1 MSFCDIV
8 CIFLSETETQRNTNY
23 FSVRINTCI
32 FALDSILQSKSNR
45 KHHTVLNIMRIVQTF
60 WSAGRNPLEYSF
72 GWLRP
77 EYNLMSWAL
86 SCLCL
91 RKYYDEVALYTD
103 EQGKHLL
110 IDLLHLPY
118 TEVNVVYNE
127 TLCLPQHWAYA
138 KIKTYSLQ
146 TKPFLHIDGDIFLTK
161 PIQEDVI
168 NAPLVAQNREIGTMY
183 YKWMMDRILQEP
195 AIKLPLYIEN
205 GLKEDS
211 ISSYNMGIFGGS
223 DLKFIGEFCKEA
235 FDFMERNRMNDNT
248 CRQANIDSNV
258 FFEQVIFGVMSDFF
272 KKEVASVVGRAICDE
287 GYTRQE
293 FCNFGRF
300 EENKLLHLLGG
311 HKRNKN
317 ITCSFERFML
327 IHYPNLTKEILGLVN
342 RRNRYNCLSRCRTQV
357 NNIIYSIVPGF
368 EDFIWEKLTLSE
380 LVNNDVL
387 LDERKQ
393 KIETLPFTGG
403 QKEQD
408 SFVRRSIG
416 LTIFKLPNNISESN
430 MEELKK
436 YLECEP
442 HFPLSHIA
450 VYPSMRQDMF
460 EAVPLGEMD
469 VGVLNDMENKKISI
483 NELRDSIIKKVY
495 KNTGIIPEPLLM
507 YAMQHIK
514 YLINT
519 GTLITERVK

>member
-1 MSFCDIV
+1 
-8 CIFLSETETQRNTNY
+8 
-23 FSVRINTCI
+23 
-32 FALDSILQSKSNR
+32 
-45 KHHTVLNIMRIVQTF
+45 
-60 WSAGRNPLEYSF
+60 
-72 GWLRP
+72 
-77 EYNLMSWAL
+77 
-86 SCLCL
+86 
-91 RKYYDEVALYTD
+91 
-103 EQGKHLL
+103 
-110 IDLLHLPY
+110 
-118 TEVNVVYNE
+118 
-127 TLCLPQHWAYA
+127 
-138 KIKTYSLQ
+138 
-146 TKPFLHIDGDIFLTK
+146 
-161 PIQEDVI
+161 
-168 NAPLVAQNREIGTMY
+168 
-183 YKWMMDRILQEP
+183 
-195 AIKLPLYIEN
+195 
-205 GLKEDS
+205 
-211 ISSYNMGIFGGS
+211 MGIFGGS

-300 EENKLLHLLGG
+300 GENKLLHLLGG

-342 RRNRYNCLSRCRTQV
+342 RRNRYNCLSRCRAQV
-357 NNIIYSIVPGF
+357 NNIIYSMVPGF
-368 EDFIWEKLTLSE
+368 EDFIWEKLTSSE

-416 LTIFKLPNNISESN
+416 LMIFKLPNNISESN

-436 YLECEP
+436 HLECEP

-450 VYPSMRQDMF
+450 VYPSLRQDF
-460 EAVPLGEMD
+460 LEVVPLEKTGFSTLMGIGD
-469 VGVLNDMENKKISI
+469 KVMSI
-483 NELRDSIIKKVY
+483 YELCAQIIKENCQIEGTVS
-495 KNTGIIPEPLLM
+495 EPLLKF
-507 YAMQHIK
+507 AMQHIK

-519 GTLITERVK
+519 GILKITESSK